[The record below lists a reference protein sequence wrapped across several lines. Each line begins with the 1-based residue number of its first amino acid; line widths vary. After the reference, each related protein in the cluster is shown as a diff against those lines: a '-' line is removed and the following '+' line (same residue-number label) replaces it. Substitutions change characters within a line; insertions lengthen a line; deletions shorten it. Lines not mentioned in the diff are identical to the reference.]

1 MPTFTQTQY
10 DQLTAA
16 IAISALKVDYGD
28 KKVEYRSLQ
37 EMLTLQNIMAQD
49 LGIVSNQGQRRLAD
63 FRR

>member
-16 IAISALKVDYGD
+16 IAIGALKVDYGD

-49 LGIVSNQGQRRLAD
+49 LGIVTNQGQRRIAD
-63 FRR
+63 FKR